1 MLPEAPRAHA
11 PSRAPAELSLAICER
26 AKPSR
31 TDRWTARLAT
41 FQHQPV
47 RGGLLVRKGRIF
59 NDNVQRRHTSAGAA
73 KGRSVGRRV
82 WSGGSPGCH
91 AVPGQSALADSC
103 MPQQQLSVPL
113 PCVHGLLH
121 TFARLVC
128 IWAALAPQ
136 CSFCCLCCTML
147 CNHRVS
153 AVHTNV

>member
-1 MLPEAPRAHA
+1 MDGPAGHLPR
-11 PSRAPAELSLAICER
+11 R
-26 AKPSR
+26 
-31 TDRWTARLAT
+31 
-41 FQHQPV
+41 HQPV
-47 RGGLLVRKGRIF
+47 RGLLVRKGRIF

-147 CNHRVS
+147 CNQSGQRCSHECLISSVPGSHAEFCVIPKR
-153 AVHTNV
+153 AL

>member
-1 MLPEAPRAHA
+1 M
-11 PSRAPAELSLAICER
+11 
-26 AKPSR
+26 
-31 TDRWTARLAT
+31 
-41 FQHQPV
+41 
-47 RGGLLVRKGRIF
+47 RKGRIF